1 MSSNSSATCSWISI
15 SWSGKTKRIEPWTEP
30 RFACLPPAGKRFLP
44 VLSRKSF
51 DSGQKPQRSEM
62 LSLALTAE
70 DRTYNQVIMRG
81 WRSPARRYPLNGQ
94 RNLTPETNMIEKLYY
109 TVNEAAAAAGISRTK
124 LYEDRMST
132 SLNSSPKCAH
142 RKT

>member
-1 MSSNSSATCSWISI
+1 MSSNSSATCSWISS

-44 VLSRKSF
+44 VLSRKRF
-51 DSGQKPQRSEM
+51 DSGQKPQRSDM

-81 WRSPARRYPLNGQ
+81 SRSPARRHPINGK
-94 RNLTPETNMIEKLYY
+94 RHLTPDTTTLETISYHIKWD
-109 TVNEAAAAAGISRTK
+109 AAAAGIK
-124 LYEDRMST
+124 KQ
-132 SLNSSPKCAH
+132 N
-142 RKT
+142 